1 MDYSIYNLGKL
12 KLKPSDLES
21 LSEEEKI
28 QKIRSQW
35 MTLCIQAKDEFEAET
50 YTCYYHY
57 LIPKYPNPRSHPIN
71 TYLEQQ
77 PVTVIYTT
85 HDLAQ
90 REQIK
95 KAYQDLLAE
104 FSQLSTE
111 QEKQNFALLHANFIR
126 LAQALEITQNNFD
139 KFFAQYLHLQQKKAL
154 QARIIEQWRLQ
165 MIRLFGIEGL
175 DDFQYRHALATGK
188 LRSIL
193 DKDKLF
199 SPIKLLVAVINSL
212 ILVITTSFEF
222 ILSYHHSLRI
232 GFFFLLRHPL
242 AILMVQLPKIAQILE
257 MLACPTNQIIRPLCA
272 YSGWPPQSITLLLSA
287 ATLAVLYGAICTTM
301 LAKLTALL
309 PYIVLA
315 LFAYFIYAMGK
326 QCLAY
331 FNQSFEVGLISTATI
346 FTMFAIQ
353 AYIGKALNSGQTLN
367 SGQAPSVAQQWLEMF
382 GLFSLV
388 ILSTQG
394 PHTMTVSLDMLPL
407 PSPNEPIPE
416 MIRNTVQSRCNIAT
430 LSHRFFNTPKDAP
443 ANTIPRE
450 NFEQAQISTLNS

>member
-1 MDYSIYNLGKL
+1 
-12 KLKPSDLES
+12 
-21 LSEEEKI
+21 
-28 QKIRSQW
+28 
-35 MTLCIQAKDEFEAET
+35 
-50 YTCYYHY
+50 
-57 LIPKYPNPRSHPIN
+57 
-71 TYLEQQ
+71 
-77 PVTVIYTT
+77 
-85 HDLAQ
+85 
-90 REQIK
+90 
-95 KAYQDLLAE
+95 
-104 FSQLSTE
+104 
-111 QEKQNFALLHANFIR
+111 
-126 LAQALEITQNNFD
+126 
-139 KFFAQYLHLQQKKAL
+139 
-154 QARIIEQWRLQ
+154 

-175 DDFQYRHALATGK
+175 DDFQYRHALATGE

-193 DKDKLF
+193 AKDKLF

-212 ILVITTSFEF
+212 ILVITTSFDF
-222 ILSYHHSLRI
+222 ILSYHPHFRI
-232 GFFFLLRHPL
+232 GFFFLLNHPL

-272 YSGWPPQSITLLLSA
+272 YSGWSPQSITLLLSA

-301 LAKLTALL
+301 LAKLTAVL
-309 PYIVLA
+309 PFITLA
-315 LFAYFIYAMGK
+315 FFAYFIYAISK
-326 QCLAY
+326 QCLA
-331 FNQSFEVGLISTATI
+331 FFKQSFETGLISTAVFI
-346 FTMFAIQ
+346 MMFTIQ

-443 ANTIPRE
+443 AITIPRE
-450 NFEQAQISTLNS
+450 NFERAHVSTLNS